1 MGQVFC
7 ISARLTAWMVILAL
21 GASVRAMAM
30 PASVRSRCNT
40 ASRSAP
46 RWAGAAP
53 VTRKETGPSKR
64 EKYGRRRPD
73 SKVKARSRK
82 SRAMSELA
90 AIGALGCA
98 RAKLLIGGRAL
109 SPAGAARLTVSW
121 GATGMQAPNIT
132 HKGKRK
138 RRIMP
143 APTGGTPVPRGGGV
157 SAGVRQNSQS
167 SFASV
172 LRFSGK
178 FTASRD
184 ADMGAMRRH

>member
-1 MGQVFC
+1 
-7 ISARLTAWMVILAL
+7 MVILAFS
-21 GASVRAMAM
+21 ASVRAMAM

-64 EKYGRRRPD
+64 EKNGKRRPD

-90 AIGALGCA
+90 ARGGLGWA
-98 RAKLLIGGRAL
+98 RAKLLIGGSAASL
-109 SPAGAARLTVSW
+109 AGAARLTVSW
-121 GATGMQAPNIT
+121 GATGIQAPNTT
-132 HKGKRK
+132 HKGKSK
-138 RRIMP
+138 RRITSAPHCAKP
-143 APTGGTPVPRGGGV
+143 ACRAGWGEG
-157 SAGVRQNSQS
+157 GVRQNSQS

-172 LRFSGK
+172 LRVFGR
-178 FTASRD
+178 FTPSHD